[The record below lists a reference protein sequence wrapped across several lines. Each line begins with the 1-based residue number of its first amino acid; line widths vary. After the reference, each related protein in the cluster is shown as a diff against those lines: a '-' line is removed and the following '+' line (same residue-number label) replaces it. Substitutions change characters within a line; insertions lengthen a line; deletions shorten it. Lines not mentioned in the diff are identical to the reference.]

1 MNARR
6 ALAPLAPGGSVL
18 GRRRAFLVTYRP
30 LATADSGSPIDERVV
45 SQDLARAQA
54 RIRTR
59 QPTGQSR
66 FEEKAPVIVMD
77 AEQRSAKTDE
87 ASDHEY
93 GDEDDTCCDVFP
105 FMKLPDEIR
114 GRALEYLL
122 SASEA
127 HSAADPW
134 DEPEPERVPYSA
146 AASLD
151 TLLFHARDIKTVCK
165 AIARVVRLMERRTAT
180 PTAWIKGLWG
190 IANPNYGARK
200 QRSRADVIEDC
211 RERAKIAA
219 HANLVLELSNR
230 LTTSCGTRDRF
241 VQTPR
246 GWSQARRDAVEQ
258 LDEDRVP
265 SAWAHIRVRSQD
277 EAKGY
282 SPIERVALANVLDST
297 AEIFGMDFAAQQS
310 WTLLVSSVSLV
321 YRGATE
327 GGEMVDADDAAY
339 DEVDARLGQFFGAKT
354 LRSKRWIQ
362 AWANGGDRPG
372 STMSLEQARN
382 LDPMGSFHDESRPP
396 VRRIRDVRD
405 YDGTRP
411 YMLNLTHKGTKP
423 VGTVD
428 IWFKSDA
435 EAQAQA
441 NPEEPDSAPPY
452 YFIGPVRSV
461 CWGGRARV
469 KTSSQF
475 KIGSNGMCGI
485 RGTRFETGILFV
497 QLVPGVFEAQLDCCV
512 AGLS

>member
-1 MNARR
+1 
-6 ALAPLAPGGSVL
+6 
-18 GRRRAFLVTYRP
+18 
-30 LATADSGSPIDERVV
+30 
-45 SQDLARAQA
+45 
-54 RIRTR
+54 
-59 QPTGQSR
+59 
-66 FEEKAPVIVMD
+66 MD

-105 FMKLPDEIR
+105 FMKLPDEMR

-127 HSAADPW
+127 RSAADPW

-310 WTLLVSSVSLV
+310 WTLLVSSVSLL

-327 GGEMVDADDAAY
+327 GDELVDADDAAY
-339 DEVDARLGQFFGAKT
+339 DEVDARLEQFFGAET
-354 LRSKRWIQ
+354 LRSEHWIQ
-362 AWANGGDRPG
+362 AWANGGDEACG
-372 STMSLEQARN
+372 STISLRSSREQSW
-382 LDPMGSFHDESRPP
+382 GHDESRPP
-396 VRRIRDVRD
+396 VTRIRDVRYGLEHYNRRKPD
-405 YDGTRP
+405 TIELTDDGGEYVP
-411 YMLNLTHKGTKP
+411 IQYIGTI
-423 VGTVD
+423 D
-428 IWFKSDA
+428 IRFKSDA
-435 EAQAQA
+435 RASPQTGD
-441 NPEEPDSAPPY
+441 EEPDKPSAPPY
-452 YFIGPVRSV
+452 FFIGDVASV
-461 CWGGRARV
+461 QWKGKARV
-469 KTSSQF
+469 KTRSVF
-475 KIGSNGMCGI
+475 KVNATS
-485 RGTRFETGILFV
+485 FQEGILFV
-497 QLVPGVFEAQLDCCV
+497 GLVPGVFDVQLDCCV